1 MGTLDR
7 YLIRAV
13 VVGGLASTLA
23 FALLIV
29 VFGAIDELPKVN
41 ANYST
46 TDAISFVL
54 LTAPGYLYDFFP
66 AAVLVG
72 GLLSLGN
79 LAAHSELTVMRCSGM
94 SMFRLARP
102 VMIGAL
108 ILALLGLLMG
118 ETIGAWGQE
127 KANEMRAEVQGT
139 GVSVNLKSG
148 LWLRDADRFINV
160 GQAIVGG
167 RLNLVRVFVVNAKS
181 QPVSLL
187 TARYATSE
195 GGDLWRLHD
204 VKQSTLDPTASGS
217 ASTSAAVIK
226 VHHQPVM
233 DHVRLFSQKILN
245 IAVLNPR
252 HMNIAQ
258 LNSYVDYLHK
268 NQLDAAVYSSA
279 LWARVFAPISV
290 LVMLF
295 VTLPFVFA
303 PQRGGGA
310 GRWLFIAIILGVV
323 YLTLVQIVSAF
334 APVYGVGHPFIPFL
348 SAAVPPV
355 LFALIGVYSLRRFY
369 PARPVVLPAK

>member
-7 YLIRAV
+7 YLIRAI
-13 VVGGLASTLA
+13 VVGGLASTAA
-23 FALLIV
+23 FALLIL

-41 ANYST
+41 ASYSAI
-46 TDAISFVL
+46 DALSFVL
-54 LTAPGYLYDFFP
+54 MTTPGYLYDFYP

-102 VMIGAL
+102 VLVGAT
-108 ILALLGLLMG
+108 ILALTGMLMG

-127 KANEMRAEVQGT
+127 KANEMRAEAQGS
-139 GVSVNLKSG
+139 GVSMNLKSG
-148 LWLRDADRFINV
+148 LWLRDGERFINV

-167 RLNLVRVFVVNAKS
+167 RLNHVRVFTVNAQS
-181 QPVSLL
+181 QPVQLL
-187 TARYATSE
+187 SASYATSE
-195 GGDLWRLHD
+195 GGDLWRLH
-204 VKQSTLDPTASGS
+204 
-217 ASTSAAVIK
+217 
-226 VHHQPVM
+226 
-233 DHVRLFSQKILN
+233 
-245 IAVLNPR
+245 
-252 HMNIAQ
+252 
-258 LNSYVDYLHK
+258 SYVDYLHK
-268 NQLDAAVYSSA
+268 NKLDASAYSSA

-295 VTLPFVFA
+295 VALPFVFA

-310 GRWLFIAIILGVV
+310 GRWLFIAIVLGVV

-334 APVYGVGHPFIPFL
+334 APVYGVGHPIVPFL

-355 LFALIGVYSLRRFY
+355 LFALLGVFALRRFN
-369 PARPVVLPAK
+369 PARRTALPTT

>member
-7 YLIRAV
+7 YLIRSV
-13 VVGGLASTLA
+13 VAGGLASTAA
-23 FALLIV
+23 FALLII

-41 ANYST
+41 ASYSAI
-46 TDAISFVL
+46 DAISFVL
-54 LTAPGYLYDFFP
+54 MTTPGYLYDFYP

-94 SMFRLARP
+94 SMFRLSRP
-102 VMIGAL
+102 VLLGAT
-108 ILALLGLLMG
+108 ILALLGMLMG

-127 KANEMRAEVQGT
+127 KANEMRAEAQGT

-148 LWLRDADRFINV
+148 LWLRDGERFINV
-160 GQAIVGG
+160 GQAVVGG
-167 RLNLVRVFVVNAKS
+167 RLNHVRVFTVNAQS
-181 QPVSLL
+181 QPVQLL
-187 TARYATSE
+187 TASYATSE
-195 GGDLWRLHD
+195 GGDLWRLYD
-204 VKQSTLDPTASGS
+204 VKESTLDTKIPGN
-217 ASTSAAVIK
+217 VIK
-226 VHHQPVM
+226 VRILPVL

-252 HMNIAQ
+252 HMNILQ
-258 LNSYVDYLHK
+258 LHSYVDYLRK
-268 NQLDAAVYSSA
+268 NQLDASAYSSA

-295 VTLPFVFA
+295 VALPFVFA
-303 PQRGGGA
+303 PQRSGGA
-310 GRWLFIAIILGVV
+310 GRWLFIAIVLGVV

-334 APVYGVGHPFIPFL
+334 APVYGVGHPFVPFL

-355 LFALIGVYSLRRFY
+355 LFSFLGMYALRRFY
-369 PARPVVLPAK
+369 PARRVALAHDIK